1 MEFRKNPDLEEKP
14 DHLHYPICRG
24 RLDAI
29 NEMSTGIL
37 KFSLIASAVLCIVSL
52 IGIPLH
58 VVGWLPL
65 IFTLKEA
72 DGDMGFL
79 FSVVQ
84 SVISLLP
91 AAMALLGCTERKKY
105 DVILFFFYA
114 LMFVFSLFVRLTAL
128 DAVTVII
135 GGVGVVKC
143 FGMLKGYV
151 DFRQLRKTEGYPVFS
166 VVLAE
171 YDDRKKQSPDGYY
184 RDPYDRL
191 MREKLRSQ
199 RNMGKGEGN
208 DQLRNLTEFAQPMS
222 EQTDGLGD
230 MPELDIT
237 AASAEKAAP
246 DRFTVKSGKYGV
258 VLFSEMKLR

>member
-29 NEMSTGIL
+29 NEMSTNIL
-37 KFSLIASAVLCIVSL
+37 KFSLIASAVLCIISL
-52 IGIPLH
+52 VGIPLH

-72 DGDMGFL
+72 DGDMGFV

-84 SVISLLP
+84 CVISLLP
-91 AAMALLGCTERKKY
+91 AVMSILGYTERKKY

-114 LMFVFSLFVRLTAL
+114 LMFGFSIFVRLTAV

-135 GGVGVVKC
+135 GGVGTVRC

-151 DFRQLRKTEGYPVFS
+151 DFRQLRKTEGYPMFS
-166 VVLAE
+166 IVLAE
-171 YDDRKKQSPDGYY
+171 YDDKKKQSPDGYY

-199 RNMGKGEGN
+199 RNMGKAGN
-208 DQLRNLTEFAQPMS
+208 DDQLRNLREFAQPMS

-230 MPELDIT
+230 MPELEIT
-237 AASAEKAAP
+237 TASAEKAAP

-258 VLFSEMKLR
+258 VLFSEIKLR